1 MFRRALLALSALALA
16 ALSACT
22 EPPPP
27 PKVEPKKPEAPKK
40 TEPPK
45 PSSAA
50 AVTAVSGRSDP
61 ECLGPIDTAVPRS
74 VTIGARTLEVNG
86 YLAKV
91 TSAADADDTATLGV
105 LANVNEASGENL
117 VNLGKYLA
125 FFKENG
131 VELILVAGDSGDD
144 EAAISAVV
152 KAIAD
157 AGLPT
162 LVISGNREAKNDYV
176 DSMNALEKDKPNV
189 LNGNRVRHLDWDDV
203 DVVTLPG
210 YHDPRYIHAESN
222 GCQYF
227 KEDVEKLGK
236 LAGGL
241 AGDPK
246 LLLAHGGPNGTLPT
260 ALDVIADKSNVGD
273 PAINALLTDGKLS
286 FGVFPNIKES
296 GGRAVADIAQL
307 KPLAEGTLSDALY
320 LNPGSADSLG
330 WTMNDGSTAQGMATV
345 ITVKGKQASY
355 KLFKAPALSEA
366 DKAAA
371 AKLAPPAPAPAP
383 EAK

>member
-1 MFRRALLALSALALA
+1 MFRRALVALSAVALV
-16 ALSACT
+16 ALSACS

-27 PKVEPKKPEAPKK
+27 PKVEAPKKPEAPRKL
-40 TEPPK
+40 EPAK

-50 AVTAVSGRSDP
+50 AVAAVSGKSDP
-61 ECLGPIDTAVPRS
+61 ECVGPVDTAVPRTLT
-74 VTIGARTLEVNG
+74 VGARTIEVNG

-91 TSAADADDTATLGV
+91 TSPADADDGAVIGV

-125 FFKENG
+125 FFKENN

-144 EAAISAVV
+144 ETSIGAVLE
-152 KAIAD
+152 AIAD

-176 DSMNALEKDKPNV
+176 DAINAVEKKKPNL
-189 LNGNRVRHLDWDDV
+189 LNGNRVRHLDWDDL
-203 DVVTLPG
+203 DVLTLPG

-227 KEDVEKLGK
+227 KEDVDRLAK
-236 LAGGL
+236 LAAPL
-241 AGDPK
+241 AGDPR
-246 LLLAHGGPNGTLPT
+246 LLLAHGGPNGSTPE

-273 PAINALLTDGKLS
+273 PAINALLTEGKFS

-296 GGRAVADIAQL
+296 AGRAVGDVAQT
-307 KPLAEGTLSDALY
+307 KPVAEGALSDLLL

-330 WTMNDGSTAQGMATV
+330 WTLNDGKTAQGMATV
-345 ITVKGKQASY
+345 ITVKGKQASW
-355 KLFKAPALSEA
+355 KLFQAPPLSDA

-371 AKLAPPAPAPAP
+371 AKLAPPAPAP